1 MTTMVK
7 PMRFFTILKNTLVPM
22 ILVGSLCTPARADD
36 WPKQGLKFVVPF
48 PAGGSNDL
56 AARVVGDVLRTRLGQ
71 PVTVENKLGANGA
84 LGVENMLA
92 NAKDNHTFL
101 VASDS
106 VSLLPLFRPNMKWD
120 LTKTFVPVTVMVYQP
135 IVMVASPTAG
145 IRSVKDLVALAKAK
159 PGQVPYATSG
169 QGSIQHL
176 VGELAAGSLGIDLL
190 HVPYKGGGQAVIDV
204 MSGQVPL
211 AVLGAAAVLPHIKS
225 GKLIAIAVST
235 KTRSAMLPS
244 VPTLAESGAGE
255 IDVPQWAALFAPT
268 GFDEAALL
276 KFRAAVT
283 ASLAEPATKE
293 KLQQASMEIAQTTP
307 EEFRKQLIRD
317 RDRWA
322 KLIVDRK
329 INLE

>member
-1 MTTMVK
+1 MKFLAMFKVA
-7 PMRFFTILKNTLVPM
+7 FVPM
-22 ILVGSLCTPARADD
+22 ILIGLLCPPALADD
-36 WPKQGLKFVVPF
+36 WPKQGIKFVVPF
-48 PAGGSNDL
+48 PAGGSNDV
-56 AARVVGDVLRTRLGQ
+56 AARVVGEVLRTRLGQ
-71 PVTVENKLGANGA
+71 SVTVENKPGANGA

-92 NAKDNHTFL
+92 NAKDDHTFL

-120 LTKTFVPVTVMVYQP
+120 LSKTFVPVAVMVYQP
-135 IVMVASPTAG
+135 IVLVASPSAG
-145 IRSVKDLVALAKAK
+145 VRSVKELVALAKTK

-176 VGELAAGSLGIDLL
+176 VGELSAGSLGIDLL

-204 MSGQVPL
+204 MSGQVPF

-225 GKLIAIAVST
+225 GKLIALAVST
-235 KTRSAMLPS
+235 KTRSTMLPS

-255 IDVPQWAALFAPT
+255 IDVPQWAALFAPA
-268 GFDEAALL
+268 GFNELALL
-276 KFRAAVT
+276 KFRAAVN
-283 ASLAEPATKE
+283 ASLAEPGTKE

-307 EEFRKQLIRD
+307 EDFRKQLIHD

>member
-1 MTTMVK
+1 MNLF
-7 PMRFFTILKNTLVPM
+7 PMPKIALIAMALISTFCAPTL
-22 ILVGSLCTPARADD
+22 ADD

-48 PAGGSNDL
+48 PVGGSNDI
-56 AARVVGDVLRTRLGQ
+56 AARLVGEVLRTRLGQ
-71 PVTVENKLGANGA
+71 TVTVDNKPGANGA
-84 LGVENMLA
+84 LGVENVLA
-92 NAKDNHTFL
+92 SAKDNHSFL

-106 VSLLPLFRPNMKWD
+106 VSLLPLFRTNLKWD
-120 LTKTFVPVTVMVYQP
+120 LVKTFVPIAVLVNQP
-135 IVMVASPTAG
+135 IVLVAAPSSG
-145 IRSVKDLVALAKAK
+145 LRSVKDLQALAKAK

-176 VGELAAGSLGIDLL
+176 VGELAAGNLGIDLL

-204 MSGQVPL
+204 ISGQVPL

-225 GKLIAIAVST
+225 GKLIALAVST
-235 KTRSAMLPS
+235 KTRSTMLPN

-255 IDVPQWAALFAPT
+255 IDVPQWAALFAPA

-276 KFRAAVT
+276 KFRTALT
-283 ASLAEPATKE
+283 ASLAEPALRE
-293 KLQQASMEIAQTTP
+293 KLQQASMETAQISP
-307 EEFRKQLIRD
+307 DDFKKQLIRD

-322 KLIVDRK
+322 KLIVERK

>member
-1 MTTMVK
+1 MVK
-7 PMRFFTILKNTLVPM
+7 PMRFSSMFKKALVP
-22 ILVGSLCTPARADD
+22 IIVCTLSALCTPASADD

-48 PAGGSNDL
+48 PAGGSNDI

-71 PVTVENKLGANGA
+71 SITVENKPGANGA
-84 LGVENMLA
+84 LGVENMLV

-120 LTKTFVPVTVMVYQP
+120 LAKTFTPVAVLVYQP
-135 IVMVASPTAG
+135 IVLVASPSSG
-145 IRSVKDLVALAKAK
+145 IRNVKDLLVLAKAK

-225 GKLIAIAVST
+225 SKLIALAVST

-255 IDVPQWAALFAPT
+255 IDVPQWAALFAPI

-307 EEFRKQLIRD
+307 EDFRKQLIRD